1 MNKTDY
7 ASMISVS
14 HDAFARTEVVR
25 EKVSGT
31 CAWCGGK
38 ARFRY
43 GTRSDGLTTRP
54 SLNPRAFCNITC
66 YRSFAV

>member
-7 ASMISVS
+7 ASMITWD
-14 HDAFARTEVVR
+14 HDAIARMGLVR
-25 EKVSGT
+25 EKASGT

-43 GTRSDGLTTRP
+43 GTRNDDATRRP
-54 SLNPRAFCNITC
+54 FLNPQAFCNIRC
-66 YRSFAV
+66 YRSFKS